1 MGKEIIWSKN
11 TLEQLEDIH
20 FYIFFESKSIHI
32 ADKVIATIFDSTEIL
47 KTQPEIYKLDSNK
60 VNNDG
65 TFRVYYIYDYSISY
79 RISDSTI
86 QILRIRHTA
95 RKSKKLP
102 WKI

>member
-11 TLEQLEDIH
+11 ALEQLEDIH
-20 FYIFFESKSIHI
+20 FYIFFESKSIQI

-60 VNNDG
+60 VNNDE

-102 WKI
+102 WKT

>member
-11 TLEQLEDIH
+11 ALEQLEDIH
-20 FYIFFESKSIHI
+20 FYIFFESKSIQI

-102 WKI
+102 WKT